1 MLDSDV
7 FSYFLRD
14 RQPVAGRTL
23 EYLETFGKL
32 DISVVCHYEV
42 LRGLVHAKAESKL
55 ARFERLVA
63 RCNVWPFDQQ
73 SSLIASGIHAHLRRE
88 GLLLPDADII
98 VAAIAMANRCAV
110 VTNNTSHFRRI
121 PDLEVENWVE

>member
-14 RQPVAGRTL
+14 RQPAARRVL

-55 ARFERLVA
+55 ARFEGLVT

-73 SSLIASGIHAHLRRE
+73 SSLIASDIHAHLRRE

-98 VAAIAMANRCAV
+98 VASIAMANRCALA
-110 VTNNTSHFRRI
+110 TNNILHFARI
-121 PDLEVENWVE
+121 PDLEIESWVE